1 MQVMVEL
8 LVFSA
13 GGILALATT
22 RLLLGGVLGLTFG
35 APPQDGGRAR
45 TAPAGPSIRTPV
57 SSSAESNE

>member
-13 GGILALATT
+13 GGVIALATT

-35 APPQDGGRAR
+35 ALAQEGAR
-45 TAPAGPSIRTPV
+45 VKAAPSGPSIRTPV
-57 SSSAESNE
+57 SSSAESNR